1 MKQKLPNS
9 DIDMSSHACCY
20 KNGRDKCI
28 VTCSI
33 VTIISKIFFLKKM
46 SYLVHEAPTSKGSR
60 LGGTYHPI

>member
-1 MKQKLPNS
+1 MKQQLPNS

-33 VTIISKIFFLKKM
+33 VTIISKIFFFLKC
-46 SYLVHEAPTSKGSR
+46 HT
-60 LGGTYHPI
+60 

>member
-1 MKQKLPNS
+1 MKQQLPNS

-33 VTIISKIFFLKKM
+33 VTIISKIFFFLKM